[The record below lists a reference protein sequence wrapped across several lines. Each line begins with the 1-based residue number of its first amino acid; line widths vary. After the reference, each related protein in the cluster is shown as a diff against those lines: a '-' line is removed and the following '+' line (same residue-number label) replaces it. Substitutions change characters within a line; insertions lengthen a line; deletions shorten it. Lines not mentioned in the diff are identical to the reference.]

1 MASANLKKHMRGYV
15 LNGIAAHNFRTN
27 ENHSNKDIRPELT
40 PFNRHYG
47 PQTAEEFQEKFREM
61 VSAMDEKHPPKRK
74 KKDRKEGLGVLIPSP
89 REGMSPEDEARWSQA
104 AYEVMLE
111 IFPDQVVGGTYHA
124 DEVHTYIDPDDH
136 LEHVSRGHTHI
147 ELIPWTETK
156 GLNMD
161 EFYKRTL
168 PNKINEAL
176 DAKCQELFGFPF
188 RNGSGAKSRGNV
200 ERMKQK
206 SLEAQIEKAE
216 EVLSNK
222 LYATQEAQE
231 ALQDVQDKKMD
242 AESDLEALQGKY
254 EALEG
259 KYEVLEAKAK
269 EMEARAATAKE
280 ELAKAQSAFSRFMEK
295 VEAWIASHHGL
306 ERVLRAAVRLSEP
319 HRRKIEQRMEATYE
333 RGGKAIL
340 EASESVEA
348 LLAAENEVERGK
360 RTFDTLKDAVKKDLD
375 IDDLEEGWDR

>member
-1 MASANLKKHMRGYV
+1 MASADLKKHLRGYV
-15 LNGIAAHNFRTN
+15 LNGIAAHNFRTK

-47 PQTAEEFQEKFREM
+47 PQTKEEFLEKFKAM
-61 VSAMDEKHPPKRK
+61 VAAMDEKHPPKRK
-74 KKDRKEGLGVLIPSP
+74 KKDRKEGLGVLISSP
-89 REGMSPEDEARWSQA
+89 REGMSPEDEAMWSEA
-104 AYEVMLE
+104 AFEVMLE
-111 IFPDQVVGGTYHA
+111 LFPDQVVGGTYHA

-188 RNGSGAKSRGNV
+188 RNGTGAKSRGSV

-206 SLEAQIEKAE
+206 SLEAQIEKTEAD
-216 EVLSNK
+216 LTNK

-231 ALQDVQDKKMD
+231 ALDVLEDKKTD
-242 AESDLEALQGKY
+242 AKSDLEALRGEC
-254 EALEG
+254 EA
-259 KYEVLEAKAK
+259 
-269 EMEARAATAKE
+269 MKE
-280 ELAKAQSAFSRFMEK
+280 ELAEAKSAFARFMEK
-295 VEAWIASHHGL
+295 VADWVRSHEGL
-306 ERVLRAAVRLSEP
+306 RKVLQGSPLLSKVNRA
-319 HRRKIEQRMEATYE
+319 KIERRMEETVE

-340 EASESVEA
+340 EASESVED
-348 LLAAENEVERGK
+348 LLAAEKEVERGK
-360 RTFDTLKDAVKKDLD
+360 RTFDTLKAAAKKDLD
-375 IDDLEEGWDR
+375 PDDLEDGWER